1 MMNTDDSN
9 IDDTNGSYYTYTY
22 NYTYTPSSV
31 FKMVGTMLITVV
43 EIHVLVI
50 TYFTYYT
57 LSAHWD

>member
-1 MMNTDDSN
+1 MNNTD
-9 IDDTNGSYYTYTY
+9 TNTNTNAYH
-22 NYTYTPSSV
+22 TYTPSSMM
-31 FKMVGTMLITVV
+31 KMAGTMLITVV